1 MSRRSRYLVG
11 SLSLALVLLIVA
23 ATALAKPATPMGGR
37 FNGSAEAPGALAPG
51 GATFKVSKS
60 GSKFAVEVTLTFTL
74 TCQVNGQPFP
84 VNTVISSK
92 SFKQN
97 ESGAPLPVKN
107 GKFSYKGATYGG
119 ATPGTAEISGTFKSA
134 TKVTGSAHF
143 SWPSLELA
151 PTIEAPCDS
160 GKLALTA
167 THG

>member
-23 ATALAKPATPMGGR
+23 AAALAKPATPMAGR
-37 FNGSAEAPGALAPG
+37 FSGSAEAPGALAPG

-60 GSKFAVEVTLTFTL
+60 GSKFAVEVTLTLTL

-107 GKFSYKGATYGG
+107 GKFSYKGAIYG

-134 TKVTGSAHF
+134 TKVVGSAHF
-143 SWPSLELA
+143 SWASLELA

-160 GKLALTA
+160 GKLTLTA